1 MNVNKKWK
9 KTFFILKKYYEKH
22 KQILWAVCSAAPKLF
37 SNFFNFIY
45 YNMITFKNF
54 YDEIDEERRK
64 NWMHLNDR
72 FKKVDWKKLKMSYYS
87 EYVFMNAVRCK
98 HLWFW
103 KNDFF
108 CYKNKRYIEIKSIF
122 LRSEASTTPKKIYVE
137 DYKITQNTDIVLFIY
152 DVNFKIKTV
161 LYANTKKFN
170 LVETMELFG
179 KKFVNRIIE
188 PNNCEDVTNYFQKS
202 I

>member
-1 MNVNKKWK
+1 
-9 KTFFILKKYYEKH
+9 
-22 KQILWAVCSAAPKLF
+22 
-37 SNFFNFIY
+37 
-45 YNMITFKNF
+45 
-54 YDEIDEERRK
+54 
-64 NWMHLNDR
+64 
-72 FKKVDWKKLKMSYYS
+72 
-87 EYVFMNAVRCK
+87 
-98 HLWFW
+98 
-103 KNDFF
+103 
-108 CYKNKRYIEIKSIF
+108 